1 MLKELNIPVFDMVM
15 CLSKAMDLVNPV
27 VVNHQL
33 RVAYIAFK
41 IGEELK
47 LPKETLNDI
56 VISGIIHDTGAMSL
70 KEKMEILD
78 FEAEAVNKHALIGY
92 YLLKTFPFFKK
103 IAPIV
108 KFHHASWSNGHGR
121 ELNGEKVPMESHVL
135 HLADRVD
142 TLIDKTWPML
152 EHING
157 ICEKIKSESG
167 KRFVPEYVD
176 AFIKLAKKEYF
187 SADVVSPDL
196 KSILKKSANLNVIP
210 LNLDGLL
217 DFGKFFARIIDFRS
231 HFTATHTSGVA
242 ACAEALSELA
252 GFSKNES
259 QRMKVAGYLHDL
271 GKLAIPSE
279 ILEKPGKLEPWE
291 FDVIR
296 FHTYHT
302 YRTLEMIDGLEDI
315 NCYASFHHERLDG
328 SGYPFHYSKDELPL
342 GSRIMAVADVFTAIT
357 EDRPYRTGMSAE
369 KTLAT
374 LESMAAVNALDSKIV
389 ALVHNNYDK
398 MNQVRITAQ
407 TSANADYQMFWD
419 EVDKNR

>member
-1 MLKELNIPVFDMVM
+1 MFRELNVPVFDMVM
-15 CLSKAMDLVNPV
+15 CLSKAMDLVNPI

-47 LPKETLNDI
+47 LPKETLDNI
-56 VISGIIHDTGAMSL
+56 VTAGAIHDAGAMSL
-70 KEKMEILD
+70 KEKMEILN
-78 FEAEAVNKHALIGY
+78 FEAEAVNQHALLGY
-92 YLLKTFPFFKK
+92 HLLKTFPFFTK

-108 KFHHASWSNGHGR
+108 KFHHACWSDGLGR
-121 ELNGEKVPMESHVL
+121 ELNGEKVPMGSHIL

-142 TLIDKTWPML
+142 TLIDKTWPAL
-152 EHING
+152 EHVSG
-157 ICEKIKSESG
+157 VCEKIKSESG
-167 KRFVPEYVD
+167 KLFVPEYVE
-176 AFIKLAKKEYF
+176 AFVRLAKKEYF
-187 SADVVSPDL
+187 SADVVSPEL
-196 KSILKKSANLNVIP
+196 KNILKKSANLNVIP

-217 DFGKFFARIIDFRS
+217 ELGRLFARIIDFRS
-231 HFTATHTSGVA
+231 RFTATHTSGVA
-242 ACAEALSELA
+242 ACAEALSEIA

-259 QRMKVAGYLHDL
+259 KRMKVAGYLHDL

-291 FDVIR
+291 FDIIR

-328 SGYPFHYSKDELPL
+328 NGYPFHYSKDELPF

-357 EDRPYRTGMSAE
+357 EDRPYRAGMTAD
-369 KTLAT
+369 KALAT
-374 LESMAAVNALDSKIV
+374 LESMASVNALDQKIV
-389 ALVHNNYDK
+389 ALVRENYEQ
-398 MNQVRITAQ
+398 MSRIRIAAQ
-407 TSANADYQMFWD
+407 TAATLEYQAFWD
-419 EVDKNR
+419 EIDKNR